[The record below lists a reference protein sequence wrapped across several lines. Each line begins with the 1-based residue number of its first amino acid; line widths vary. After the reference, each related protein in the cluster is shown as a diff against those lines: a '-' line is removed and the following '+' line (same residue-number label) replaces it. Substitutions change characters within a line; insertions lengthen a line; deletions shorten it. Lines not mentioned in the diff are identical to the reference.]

1 MMALKR
7 VEEPVPSPDGKWVLF
22 AAVDVDLKANT
33 KTPHLWVV
41 PLSGNQDNDTHVSQN
56 QGNVRHPSGEREI
69 ISDQD
74 ADRPRWAPDGKRFA
88 FVSTKENGSQ
98 IWIADFDGATGTVTA
113 KHRFTNI
120 ATEADGELWSP
131 DGKNILFKADVY
143 PECDGTPAEEAAC
156 NEQKLKQS
164 RESKVSAQ
172 IFTHLLYRHWNAY
185 REGKRTHLF
194 VIPIDSC
201 GTSHVGADA
210 SSARSGD
217 AGQAV
222 LEHRSTGRVGAP
234 APTHDRGKGKG
245 VRVLSCRAGTKGC
258 PKIEYLKNLT
268 AGFDRWVGTFT
279 WGPNSKEIYLTA
291 ENNGTAPIYHTSID
305 SRTWPF
311 EFSVGFDDDLAVS
324 PDGKALLFTQMS
336 LSSPNEISQAATN
349 FSPCE
354 VEIAGKGL
362 QPRYTALDCELS
374 KAALLTGLNR
384 SVLSQVSMSSLESFW
399 FTGANDDKVQGFLVK
414 PPNFD
419 PTKKYP
425 VKFLIH
431 GGPQGAWGDDWS
443 YRCNSELFAANGY
456 VVVMINFH
464 GSTGYR
470 QKFIAAINGDWGG
483 APFEDLM
490 KGLDYVEED

>member
-1 MMALKR
+1 MRNLLLAVFVLACAFSAVAQNKHPFTFEDMMALKR

-33 KTPHLWVV
+33 KTPHIWVV

-210 SSARSGD
+210 SSARPGD

-222 LEHRSTGRVGAP
+222 VEHRSTGRVGAP
-234 APTHDRGKGKG
+234 APTQDGEGSGPCVAARDLTPGDHD
-245 VRVLSCRAGTKGC
+245 
-258 PKIEYLKNLT
+258 
-268 AGFDRWVGTFT
+268 
-279 WGPNSKEIYLTA
+279 
-291 ENNGTAPIYHTSID
+291 AP
-305 SRTWPF
+305 PF
-311 EFSVGFDDDLAVS
+311 HLGGQDMYAFS
-324 PDGKALLFTQMS
+324 PDGQEICFTS
-336 LSSPNEISQAATN
+336 NH
-349 FSPCE
+349 
-354 VEIAGKGL
+354 
-362 QPRYTALDCELS
+362 
-374 KAALLTGLNR
+374 
-384 SVLSQVSMSSLESFW
+384 
-399 FTGANDDKVQGFLVK
+399 DKVEAISTNNDL
-414 PPNFD
+414 FD
-419 PTKKYP
+419 
-425 VKFLIH
+425 
-431 GGPQGAWGDDWS
+431 
-443 YRCNSELFAANGY
+443 
-456 VVVMINFH
+456 VV
-464 GSTGYR
+464 R
-470 QKFIAAINGDWGG
+470 
-483 APFEDLM
+483 PEDRP
-490 KGLDYVEED
+490 